1 VKFSPGAATNSY
13 PANKPLEHTAMASD
27 NVSQTPFTL
36 RAELVIDDKSAVSCC
51 RDYLKAVNDELYS
64 AFHPALPVAPLLHAR
79 SKAVD
84 KVLVTL
90 WHRLIGEP
98 EDVLLAAVGGYGRG
112 ELFPHSD
119 IDLLFLLGEHVDASV
134 EVAIAEMLR
143 ALWDLGL
150 KIGQSV
156 RRLGEC
162 AELAATDL
170 TIFTA
175 MLEARPIVGKATLM
189 DDLQVAL
196 GPQNMWDSKAFFSA
210 KLEETLQRHAK
221 FDNTTYRLE
230 PNVKNGHGG
239 LRDIQVIGWMALRH
253 YGVPLGELGNQA
265 FLTDDEMR
273 MLHAGQ
279 NFISQVRFALHKNAG
294 REEDR
299 LLFDH
304 QRKLAEIWEMVDGEK
319 LAVEQFMQVYYRW
332 SRALA
337 QLSELLLEFFD
348 QAILH
353 AEDLEQAEPIN
364 DHFELQS
371 GLLRA
376 RSSDAFIA
384 QPANLLRIFVII
396 ANDKRIEGI
405 APETLRLLRS
415 ANHLIDSDFRASAE
429 NQQLFMELMQSPFG
443 VTKQLRRMSAHGI
456 LGRYLPEFGAIMGQM
471 QFDLFHAFTVD
482 AHTLEVVAN
491 TRRFMRAD
499 YTDKFPVSTRIAQR
513 LRKPSLLYIAALY
526 HDIGKGRG
534 GDHSELG
541 AIDAQGFCQRHGL
554 DARDTALIVWLV
566 NNHLVMSSVSQR
578 KDISDPDEILKFASH
593 VATEERLDYLYT
605 LTVADIHGTNPELW
619 NAWRSSLL
627 RQLYTET
634 RRALRRGLEN
644 PLARNDV
651 VEATRKAAADLLEYR
666 GFLTEELDEIW
677 ASRGADYFLRERP
690 EDIAWH
696 TEAIADHNN
705 VNRPL
710 VLVRQSTDSPIA
722 NATQI
727 FVHAPD
733 TPDLFARMCAELEI
747 LDLSINDAR
756 IYSGTDGATL
766 DTFFVLQADGNPIP
780 GDDNTLEG
788 IRRVLQQ
795 ALEHGKRR
803 SVSRR
808 TSRQMK
814 SFLMPTET
822 DIQQDNDRQWTVLEV
837 ATPDRPGL
845 LARIGEIFIDY
856 AVAIQAAKIQ
866 TLGERVEDVFFLT
879 ERGGGQIKDA
889 ERLTNLQRAIE
900 AALDEGLRESA

>member
-1 VKFSPGAATNSY
+1 MAKDNISQIPF
-13 PANKPLEHTAMASD
+13 PLTC
-27 NVSQTPFTL
+27 
-36 RAELVIDDKSAVSCC
+36 ELVVGESPNSAACK
-51 RDYLKAVNDELYS
+51 DYLKAVNQELYA
-64 AFHPALPVAPLLHAR
+64 AFHPALPVGPLLRAR
-79 SKAVD
+79 ADAVD

-90 WHRLIGEP
+90 WTQLVGNP

-119 IDLLFLLGEHVDASV
+119 VDLLFLLGDSVDSSV
-134 EVAIAEMLR
+134 ETAIAEMLR
-143 ALWDLGL
+143 VLWDLGL
-150 KIGQSV
+150 KVGQSV
-156 RRLGEC
+156 RNLQEC
-162 AELAATDL
+162 AELAADDL
-170 TIFTA
+170 TIFTT
-175 MLEARPIVGKATLM
+175 MLEARPIVGKASLLK
-189 DDLQVAL
+189 DLEVVL

-221 FDNTTYRLE
+221 FDNTTYKLE

-253 YGVPLGELGNQA
+253 YGAPLAELGDNA

-279 NFISQVRFALHKNAG
+279 NFISQVRFALHKCAG

-304 QRKLAEIWEMVDGEK
+304 QRRLAEIWEMVDGEK

-332 SRALA
+332 SRSLA

-353 AEDLEQAEPIN
+353 AEDIEFAVPI
-364 DHFELQS
+364 DDDFELQS

-376 RSSDAFIA
+376 RADDVFKAN
-384 QPANLLRIFVII
+384 PANLLRIFVLI
-396 ANDKRIEGI
+396 ANDDRIEGI

-415 ANHLIDSDFRASAE
+415 ANHLIDTDFRANTE
-429 NQQLFMELMQSPFG
+429 NQGLFMKLMQSPHG
-443 VTKQLRRMSAHGI
+443 LTKQLRRMSAHGI

-541 AIDAQGFCQRHGL
+541 AVDAHGFCQRHGL
-554 DARDTALIVWLV
+554 DARDTELVVWLV
-566 NNHLVMSSVSQR
+566 KNHLVMSSVSQR

-666 GFLTEELDEIW
+666 GFLTEDLDQIW
-677 ASRGADYFLRERP
+677 ASRGVDYFLRERP

-705 VNRPL
+705 VNKPL

-733 TPDLFARMCAELEI
+733 KPDLFARMCAELEM

-766 DTFFVLQADGNPIP
+766 DTFFVLQADGHPIP
-780 GDDNTLEG
+780 GDENTLEG
-788 IRRVLQQ
+788 IRRGLQK
-795 ALEHGKRR
+795 ALENDQRR
-803 SVSRR
+803 SISRR

-822 DIQQDNDRQWTVLEV
+822 DIQQDNDRRWTVLEV

-845 LARIGEIFIDY
+845 LARIGQIFIDH
-856 AVAIQAAKIQ
+856 AIALQAAKIQ

-879 ERGGGQIKDA
+879 ERGGGQITDT
-889 ERLTNLQRAIE
+889 ERLTSLQNAIE
-900 AALDEGLRESA
+900 TALDEGLKESA

>member
-1 VKFSPGAATNSY
+1 MATDNSSQAAFHLSCEFPVGDSPD
-13 PANKPLEHTAMASD
+13 PA
-27 NVSQTPFTL
+27 
-36 RAELVIDDKSAVSCC
+36 RY
-51 RDYLKAVNDELYS
+51 RDYLKAVNEELYA
-64 AFHPALPVAPLLHAR
+64 AFYPGLPVEPLLRAR
-79 SKAVD
+79 AGAVD
-84 KVLVTL
+84 RVLATL
-90 WHRLIGEP
+90 WNQLVGNP
-98 EDVLLAAVGGYGRG
+98 KDVLLAAVGGYGRG

-119 IDLLFLLGEHVDASV
+119 VDLLFLLGDEADASV
-134 EVAIAEMLR
+134 ETAIAEMLR
-143 ALWDLGL
+143 VLWDLGL

-156 RRLGEC
+156 RNLKEC
-162 AELAATDL
+162 AELAADDL
-170 TIFTA
+170 TIFTT
-175 MLEARPIVGKATLM
+175 MLEARPVIGKASLLN
-189 DDLQVAL
+189 DLEIVL
-196 GPQNMWDSKAFFSA
+196 GPQHMWDSKAFFSA

-253 YGVPLGELGNQA
+253 YGAPLGELGDNA
-265 FLTDDEMR
+265 FLTEDEMR

-279 NFISQVRFALHKNAG
+279 NFISQVRFALHKCAG

-304 QRKLAEIWEMVDGEK
+304 QRRLAEIWEMVDGEK

-332 SRALA
+332 SRSLA

-353 AEDLEQAEPIN
+353 AEDMDSAVPI
-364 DHFELQS
+364 DDDFELQS

-376 RSSDAFIA
+376 RSDDAFNA
-384 QPANLLRIFVII
+384 RPANLLRIFVLI
-396 ANDKRIEGI
+396 ANDDRIEGI
-405 APETLRLLRS
+405 APETLRSLRS
-415 ANHLIDSDFRASAE
+415 ANHLIDTDFRGNTE
-429 NQQLFMELMQSPFG
+429 NQRLFMELMQSPFG

-541 AIDAQGFCQRHGL
+541 AVDAHGFCQRHGL
-554 DARDTALIVWLV
+554 DARDTELVVWLV
-566 NNHLVMSSVSQR
+566 KNHLVMSSVSQR

-666 GFLTEELDEIW
+666 GFLSEDLDKIW
-677 ASRGADYFLRERP
+677 ASRGVDYFLRERP

-705 VNRPL
+705 AHKPL

-727 FVHAPD
+727 FVHSPD
-733 TPDLFARMCAELEI
+733 KPDLFARMCAELEM

-780 GDDNTLEG
+780 GDENTLEG

-795 ALEHGKRR
+795 ALEHGQRR

-845 LARIGEIFIDY
+845 LARIGEIFIDH
-856 AVAIQAAKIQ
+856 AIALQAAKIQ
-866 TLGERVEDVFFLT
+866 TLGERVEDVFFLS
-879 ERGGGQIKDA
+879 ERGGGQITDT
-889 ERLTNLQRAIE
+889 ERLGSLQRAIE
-900 AALDEGLRESA
+900 AALDEGVKESA